1 MALAHSPTIVTEGLD
16 EVIDAGDPKCL
27 TASDSIQGRINQ
39 LGNVRTGSGIT
50 FSDFPLYNF
59 EFSLIFINFIF
70 SIKKYSY

>member
-39 LGNVRTGSGIT
+39 LSNVTTTILGYIFTSPRCSILLTV
-50 FSDFPLYNF
+50 
-59 EFSLIFINFIF
+59 IFIQAR
-70 SIKKYSY
+70 